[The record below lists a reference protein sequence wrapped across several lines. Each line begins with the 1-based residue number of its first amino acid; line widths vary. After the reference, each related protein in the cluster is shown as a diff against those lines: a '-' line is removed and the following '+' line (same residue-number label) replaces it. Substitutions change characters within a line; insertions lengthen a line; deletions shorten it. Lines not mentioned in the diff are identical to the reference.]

1 MNFIPLFAHP
11 FGWDMLDIDNKPLED
26 WCYQQEHT
34 CLDPVRDYGWQSNL
48 VDLTAEVLQP
58 LLKEIELKLVD
69 VSNLVPFLP
78 EHEPKLVN
86 AWINVNK
93 PNGISLQNN
102 IPHVHPGRYWTFVYY
117 VKAEPNCGDLELAS
131 PLKNM
136 LGYAIPNQ
144 VYSQLTPFNTLQWN
158 VSPVAGKLVMFP
170 GWIEHR
176 AHQNKSNADRI
187 SIAFNADIQ
196 NLRKIQYP
204 L

>member
-11 FGWDMLDIDNKPLED
+11 FGWDMLKLDNNAIAD

-34 CLDPVRDYGWQSNL
+34 CLDPNTKDGWQSNL
-48 VDLTAEVLQP
+48 VDLTAEPLQA
-58 LLKEIELKLVD
+58 LIKEIELKLVD

-93 PNGISLQNN
+93 PNGVSLQNN
-102 IPHVHPGRYWTFVYY
+102 VPHVHPGRYWTFVYY
-117 VKAEPNCGDLELAS
+117 VKAEPNCGNIELHS

-144 VYSQLTPFNTLQWN
+144 VYSNLTPFNTLQWS
-158 VSPVAGKLVMFP
+158 VTPEAGKLIMFP
-170 GWIEHR
+170 GWIEHQ
-176 AHQNKSNADRI
+176 AHSNKSDADRI
-187 SIAFNADIQ
+187 SIAFNCDIQ